1 MTLANWVRWAFRPC
15 KYWNHY
21 PSAVFVRQASRDL
34 GRAVTHEEFV
44 AVMKDTGFEVSHQHG
59 DSIHFYVQDSNSKR
73 VFYRQR
79 YVAADETMQHPLT
92 IHSQHDHA

>member
-34 GRAVTHEEFV
+34 GRAVSRGGITPE
-44 AVMKDTGFEVSHQHG
+44 AGGRGND
-59 DSIHFYVQDSNSKR
+59 R
-73 VFYRQR
+73 LRR
-79 YVAADETMQHPLT
+79 PRA
-92 IHSQHDHA
+92 